1 VQLSTRLKRGRQR
14 CSHAASLLRV
24 QHIFDAYTAL
34 VDLLVLRLSLWVEP
48 HPELCA
54 VGNQRL
60 GYIDEGFLMVAL
72 TLRLSDENIF

>member
-1 VQLSTRLKRGRQR
+1 MLGAAEHAAGLKRGRQR

-60 GYIDEGFLMVAL
+60 GYIDEGFFDGGFDPAIK
-72 TLRLSDENIF
+72 R